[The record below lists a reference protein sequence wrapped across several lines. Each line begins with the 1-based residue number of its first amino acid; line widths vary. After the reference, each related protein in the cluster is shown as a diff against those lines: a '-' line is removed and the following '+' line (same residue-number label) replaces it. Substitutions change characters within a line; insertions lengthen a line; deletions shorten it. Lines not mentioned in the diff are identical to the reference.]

1 MTLVLEIAIG
11 LVIGLVVGALGGGGG
26 VLTVPALIYLLGAST
41 HEAATASLII
51 VGVAALTGLPAHA
64 WRGNVRWG
72 AGVVFGLVGTVAAL
86 AGTAAARH
94 LDSSVLLLGFAG
106 VITVAAV
113 LMIRDARRAQDD
125 EASSEDDPETDAG
138 TDVLADDPAARG
150 AADVTLRP
158 SDPATSPSPL
168 PNGGV
173 LATAPRQTPN
183 ATPSG
188 SSRALRALM
197 VVLGGLA
204 VGLMTGLFGVGGGF
218 LAVPVLV
225 LVMRWPTR
233 TAIGTSL
240 LVIVINAVAA
250 LAPRLGT
257 EVLDLR
263 LVLPVTAA
271 AVVGTMLGKLG
282 SDRVS
287 TPALSRGFAVLLL
300 LLAAYTAVRS
310 GIALAS

>member
-1 MTLVLEIAIG
+1 MTFALEIAIG

-51 VGVAALTGLPAHA
+51 VGVAALAGLPAHA

-86 AGTAAARH
+86 AGAVGARY
-94 LDSSVLLLGFAG
+94 LDPSVLLLAFAG
-106 VITVAAV
+106 VITVAAA
-113 LMIRDARRAQDD
+113 LMIRDARRGQAGEEPTD
-125 EASSEDDPETDAG
+125 ECAVDVVPAG
-138 TDVLADDPAARG
+138 G
-150 AADVTLRP
+150 GDVTERP
-158 SDPATSPSPL
+158 SNPSTSPSPL
-168 PNGGV
+168 PDGGALLTV
-173 LATAPRQTPN
+173 PRPSTEPATGDR
-183 ATPSG
+183 
-188 SSRALRALM
+188 SRTAQALM
-197 VVLGGLA
+197 VVGGGLA

-233 TAIGTSL
+233 AAIGTSL

-250 LAPRLGT
+250 LAPRLGA
-257 EVLDLR
+257 EVLDVR
-263 LVLPVTAA
+263 LIIPVTVA
-271 AVVGTMLGKLG
+271 AVVGTLLGKVA

-287 TPALSRGFAVLLL
+287 SPALCRIFAAVLLL
-300 LLAAYTAVRS
+300 LAGYTALRS
-310 GIALAS
+310 GIALTA